1 MPQEYAKRPFRGF
14 LERENWPCL
23 GRVRV
28 LQLKYLLREC
38 EKSVKHMEAVV
49 WEKNSMFMTVKS
61 SSSRVGRL
69 YAIWPLPWGGGGVD
83 TRMTKKKWNSC
94 RKPIWTCLPFY
105 LSFWAGLHQ
114 DPASLRCIWL
124 ATKIEKNISFRNT
137 KAKRLLPPS
146 LKRNGLIFN
155 HGLNK
160 VANRFG
166 ILKFLLAYNNN
177 KIISENVGKS
187 YFQLNFVHWT
197 LAPGSWL
204 PIQCF
209 LIVANRCLKMRAPLN
224 VKDGGRL
231 VVVVCNMWIELQ
243 QWQK

>member
-1 MPQEYAKRPFRGF
+1 
-14 LERENWPCL
+14 
-23 GRVRV
+23 
-28 LQLKYLLREC
+28 
-38 EKSVKHMEAVV
+38 
-49 WEKNSMFMTVKS
+49 
-61 SSSRVGRL
+61 
-69 YAIWPLPWGGGGVD
+69 
-83 TRMTKKKWNSC
+83 MTKKKWNSC

-224 VKDGGRL
+224 VKDGGRF

>member
-1 MPQEYAKRPFRGF
+1 MG
-14 LERENWPCL
+14 
-23 GRVRV
+23 
-28 LQLKYLLREC
+28 
-38 EKSVKHMEAVV
+38 
-49 WEKNSMFMTVKS
+49 
-61 SSSRVGRL
+61 
-69 YAIWPLPWGGGGVD
+69 
-83 TRMTKKKWNSC
+83 
-94 RKPIWTCLPFY
+94 
-105 LSFWAGLHQ
+105 SF
-114 DPASLRCIWL
+114 
-124 ATKIEKNISFRNT
+124 
-137 KAKRLLPPS
+137 
-146 LKRNGLIFN
+146 FN

-224 VKDGGRL
+224 VKDGGRF
-231 VVVVCNMWIELQ
+231 VVVVCNM
-243 QWQK
+243 